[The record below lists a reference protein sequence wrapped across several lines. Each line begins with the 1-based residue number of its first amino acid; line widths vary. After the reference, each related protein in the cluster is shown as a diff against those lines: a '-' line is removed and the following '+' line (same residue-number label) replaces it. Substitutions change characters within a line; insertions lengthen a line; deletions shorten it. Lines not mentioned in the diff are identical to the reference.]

1 MPNIWGTKTEGLTNP
16 LTEDLLANDFN
27 ALDFNEVHLNEL
39 HDNTGTGNIVV
50 HEQFNMLNNSITNM
64 ADPVASK
71 DAVNLRYYEANLPTP
86 AAETYDVMAAFTD
99 EQTPIS
105 VGIQAGSLRIPRTFN
120 CASVI
125 FYLRNGATA
134 APYQLTFYIDGVAQS
149 FGVFPDF
156 INAGD
161 TISQTG
167 SFTGGI
173 KQLVAGSEITIG
185 ANTDATA
192 SGLKLVLLGEL

>member
-1 MPNIWGTKTEGLTNP
+1 MPINIFGLVSEGLSNP

-39 HDNTGTGNIVV
+39 HDNSGTGKIVV
-50 HEQFNMLNNSITNM
+50 HEEFNMTNNKISNLS
-64 ADPVASK
+64 DPVASK
-71 DAVNLRYYEANLPTP
+71 DAVTLSYYEANLPTTT
-86 AAETYDVMAAFTD
+86 ETYDIMGAFTD
-99 EQTPIS
+99 EQTPIT
-105 VGIQAGSLRIPRTFN
+105 VGIQTGSLRIPRTFD
-120 CASVI
+120 CSSVI
-125 FYLRNGATA
+125 SYLRNGATA
-134 APYQLTFYIDGVAQS
+134 SPYQLTFYIDGVSQS
-149 FGVFPDF
+149 FAIFPEF

-167 SFTGGI
+167 IFTGGT

-192 SGLKLVLLGEL
+192 SGLKLVLLGKL